1 MKRDAKVIL
10 RPFVEERGI
19 DMDLKKKII
28 IAVICIAVV
37 IAAGV
42 LFYIGGLGKALDSEN
57 TQTVNVTIPSGSGT
71 IQIGQ
76 QLEENSII
84 SSADKFKL
92 WSRIKGYDS
101 QYKAGTYALSPSM
114 DFQTIADIIVGGK
127 VNTVNF
133 TVPEGYTIYQTARVI
148 ADSGLGDYDTLVS
161 LIEAADFDY
170 DFLDGAQNNKNKLEG
185 YLFPNTYT
193 IDEGM
198 SEEQIIKIML
208 DEFEKQPLKAI
219 TDKKLSS
226 QHNASSGRS
235 INEIITIASIIER
248 ECKVDEE
255 RKLVASVIYN
265 RLEKGMPL
273 QMCST
278 VQYVLGKQKEV
289 LTYADTRIESPYNT
303 YTNAG
308 LPPGPICSP
317 GLAAVQAALHPADT
331 DYLYFVLSEK
341 LDGTS
346 NFSSDYAQFER
357 DKAAYD
363 KAYTASH

>member
-42 LFYIGGLGKALDSEN
+42 LLYIGGLGKALDSEN

-127 VNTVNF
+127 INTVNF
-133 TVPEGYTIYQTARVI
+133 TIPEGYTIYQTARAI

-198 SEEQIIKIML
+198 SEEQIIKVML
-208 DEFEKQPLKAI
+208 NQFKAEPLK
-219 TDKKLSS
+219 SYNES
-226 QHNASSGRS
+226 NNAYSL
-235 INEIITIASIIER
+235 NEIITIASIIER

>member
-1 MKRDAKVIL
+1 
-10 RPFVEERGI
+10 
-19 DMDLKKKII
+19 MDLKKKII
-28 IAVICIAVV
+28 IAVICIVIVV
-37 IAAGV
+37 AAGTA
-42 LFYIGGLGKALDSEN
+42 FYIGGMGKALDPEN
-57 TQTVNVTIPSGSGT
+57 TRTVSVTIASGSGT

-76 QLEENSII
+76 TLEDEGIVASE
-84 SSADKFKL
+84 SKFRL

-101 QYKAGTYALSPSM
+101 QYKAGTYTLSPSM
-114 DFQTIADIIVGGK
+114 DLQTIADIIVGGK

-133 TVPEGYTIYQTARVI
+133 TIPEGYTIYQTARAI
-148 ADSGLGDYDTLVS
+148 ADKGLGDYDTLVS

-170 DFLDGAQNNKNKLEG
+170 DFLDLAQDNKNKLEG

-198 SEEQIIKIML
+198 SEEQIIKVML
-208 DEFEKQPLKAI
+208 SQFEKEPLKAYNN
-219 TDKKLSS
+219 KLVSS
-226 QHNASSGRS
+226 QYNEASGRS
-235 INEIITIASIIER
+235 LNEIITIASIIER

-278 VQYVLGKQKEV
+278 VQYVLGEQKEV

-303 YTNAG
+303 YTNPG

-317 GLAAVQAALHPADT
+317 GLAAVKAALNPADT

-346 NFSSDYAQFER
+346 NFSSDYAKFER
-357 DKAAYD
+357 DKAAYY
-363 KAYTASH
+363 KAYDAAH

>member
-170 DFLDGAQNNKNKLEG
+170 DFLDDAQNNKNKLEG

-198 SEEQIIKIML
+198 SEEQIIKVML

>member
-28 IAVICIAVV
+28 VAVICIAVV

-185 YLFPNTYT
+185 YLFPNTYI

-198 SEEQIIKIML
+198 SEEQIIKVML

>member
-28 IAVICIAVV
+28 VAVICIAVV

-198 SEEQIIKIML
+198 SEEQIIKVML
-208 DEFEKQPLKAI
+208 DEFEKQPLKAYNE
-219 TDKKLSS
+219 SENS
-226 QHNASSGRS
+226 RS

>member
-198 SEEQIIKIML
+198 SEEQIIKVML
-208 DEFEKQPLKAI
+208 DEFEKQPLKAYHE
-219 TDKKLSS
+219 SENS
-226 QHNASSGRS
+226 RS

-363 KAYTASH
+363 KTYTASH

>member
-28 IAVICIAVV
+28 VAVICIAVV

-198 SEEQIIKIML
+198 SEEQIIKVML
-208 DEFEKQPLKAI
+208 DEFEKQPLKAYHE
-219 TDKKLSS
+219 SENS
-226 QHNASSGRS
+226 RS

>member
-1 MKRDAKVIL
+1 
-10 RPFVEERGI
+10 
-19 DMDLKKKII
+19 MDLKKKII
-28 IAVICIAVV
+28 IAAICIVLV
-37 IAAGV
+37 IAVGAAM
-42 LFYIGGLGKALDSEN
+42 YIVGMGKALDSEH
-57 TQTVNVTIPSGSGT
+57 TQTVSVTIPSGSGT
-71 IQIGQ
+71 GQIGQ
-76 QLEENSII
+76 TLEEKGII
-84 SSADKFKL
+84 VSANKFKL

-101 QYKAGTYALSPSM
+101 KYKAGTYSLSPSM
-114 DFQTIADIIVGGK
+114 DLETIADIIVGGK

-133 TVPEGYTIYQTARVI
+133 TIPEGYTIYQTARAI
-148 ADSGLGDYDTLVS
+148 ADKGLGDYNTLVS
-161 LIEAADFDY
+161 LIETADFDY
-170 DFLDGAQNNKNKLEG
+170 DFLNGAQDNKNRLEG

-198 SEEQIIKIML
+198 SEEQIIKVML
-208 DEFEKQPLKAI
+208 SQFEKQPYKTYGDA
-219 TDKKLSS
+219 
-226 QHNASSGRS
+226 RS
-235 INEIITIASIIER
+235 KYSLNDIITIASIIER

-255 RKLVASVIYN
+255 RPLVASVIYN
-265 RLEKGMPL
+265 RLAKGMPL

-289 LTYADTRIESPYNT
+289 LTYADTKIESPYNT
-303 YTNAG
+303 YINAG

-317 GLAAVQAALHPADT
+317 GLAAVQAALNPADT

-363 KAYTASH
+363 KAYTAAH

>member
-198 SEEQIIKIML
+198 SEEQIIKVML
-208 DEFEKQPLKAI
+208 DEFKKQPLKAYHE
-219 TDKKLSS
+219 SENS
-226 QHNASSGRS
+226 RS

>member
-1 MKRDAKVIL
+1 
-10 RPFVEERGI
+10 
-19 DMDLKKKII
+19 MDLKKKII
-28 IAVICIAVV
+28 IAAICVVLV
-37 IAAGV
+37 IAAGAAI
-42 LFYIGGLGKALDSEN
+42 YIGGMGKALDSED

-71 IQIGQ
+71 GQIGQ
-76 QLEENSII
+76 LLEDEGVI

-101 QYKAGTYALSPSM
+101 QYKAGTYSLSPSM
-114 DFQTIADIIVGGK
+114 DLQQIADLIVSGK
-127 VNTVNF
+127 VNTVSF
-133 TVPEGYTIYQTARVI
+133 TIPEGYTIYQTARAI
-148 ADSGLGDYDTLVS
+148 ADKGLGDYDTLVS

-170 DFLDGAQNNKNKLEG
+170 DFLDGAQKNKNKLEG

-198 SEEQIIKIML
+198 SEEQIIKVML
-208 DEFEKQPLKAI
+208 DQFEKQPLKAYN
-219 TDKKLSS
+219 DKLVSS
-226 QHNASSGRS
+226 QHNGASGRS
-235 INEIITIASIIER
+235 LNEIITIASIIER

-357 DKAAYD
+357 DKAAYY
-363 KAYTASH
+363 KAYTAAH

>member
-28 IAVICIAVV
+28 VAVICIAVV

-84 SSADKFKL
+84 SSAEKFKL

-198 SEEQIIKIML
+198 SEEQIIKVML

>member
-1 MKRDAKVIL
+1 
-10 RPFVEERGI
+10 
-19 DMDLKKKII
+19 MDLKKKII

-42 LFYIGGLGKALDSEN
+42 LLYIGGLGKALDSEN

-127 VNTVNF
+127 INTVNF
-133 TVPEGYTIYQTARVI
+133 TIPEGYTIYQTARAI

-198 SEEQIIKIML
+198 SEEQIIKVML

-255 RKLVASVIYN
+255 RK
-265 RLEKGMPL
+265 
-273 QMCST
+273 
-278 VQYVLGKQKEV
+278 
-289 LTYADTRIESPYNT
+289 
-303 YTNAG
+303 
-308 LPPGPICSP
+308 
-317 GLAAVQAALHPADT
+317 
-331 DYLYFVLSEK
+331 
-341 LDGTS
+341 
-346 NFSSDYAQFER
+346 
-357 DKAAYD
+357 
-363 KAYTASH
+363 

>member
-198 SEEQIIKIML
+198 SEEQIIKVML

-308 LPPGPICSP
+308 LP
-317 GLAAVQAALHPADT
+317 
-331 DYLYFVLSEK
+331 K

>member
-28 IAVICIAVV
+28 VAVICIAVV

-198 SEEQIIKIML
+198 SEEQIIKVML

-278 VQYVLGKQKEV
+278 VQYVLSKQKEV

>member
-19 DMDLKKKII
+19 NMDLKKKII
-28 IAVICIAVV
+28 VAVICIAVV

-198 SEEQIIKIML
+198 SEEQIIKVML

>member
-1 MKRDAKVIL
+1 
-10 RPFVEERGI
+10 
-19 DMDLKKKII
+19 MDLKKKII
-28 IAVICIAVV
+28 IAVICIVIVV
-37 IAAGV
+37 AAGTA
-42 LFYIGGLGKALDSEN
+42 FYIGGMGKALDPEN
-57 TQTVNVTIPSGSGT
+57 TRTVSVTITSGSGT

-76 QLEENSII
+76 TLEDEGIVASEI
-84 SSADKFKL
+84 KFRL

-101 QYKAGTYALSPSM
+101 QYKAGTYTLSPSM
-114 DFQTIADIIVGGK
+114 DLQTIADIIVGGK

-133 TVPEGYTIYQTARVI
+133 TIPEGYTIYQTARAI
-148 ADSGLGDYDTLVS
+148 ADKGLGDYDTLVS

-170 DFLDGAQNNKNKLEG
+170 DFLDLAQDNKNKLEG

-198 SEEQIIKIML
+198 SEEQIIKVML
-208 DEFEKQPLKAI
+208 SQFEKEPLKAYNN
-219 TDKKLSS
+219 KLVSS
-226 QHNASSGRS
+226 QYNEASGRS
-235 INEIITIASIIER
+235 LNEIITIASIIER

-278 VQYVLGKQKEV
+278 VQYVLGEQKEV

-303 YTNAG
+303 YTNPG

-317 GLAAVQAALHPADT
+317 GLAAVKAALNPADT

-346 NFSSDYAQFER
+346 NFSSDYAKFER
-357 DKAAYD
+357 DKAAYY
-363 KAYTASH
+363 KAYDAAH